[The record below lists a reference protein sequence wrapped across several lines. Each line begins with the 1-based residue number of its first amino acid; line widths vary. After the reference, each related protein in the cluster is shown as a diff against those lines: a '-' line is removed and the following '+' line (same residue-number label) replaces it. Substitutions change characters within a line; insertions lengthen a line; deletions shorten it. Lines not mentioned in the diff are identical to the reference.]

1 MENPILAILFD
12 VGGTLR
18 ISSPDEELRESSL
31 SQIKDLIAWTGT
43 INELEISL
51 RSRES
56 QYRTWCQKTL
66 IELTEV
72 ELWSKFMLSDQPFE
86 FVNQNAL
93 ILNQL
98 WRSRR
103 VRNLYPDVKET
114 LQQLSEKG
122 YKLGIIS
129 NTTSSVE
136 VPQLVKDAS
145 LENFISCVILSTT
158 FGKRKPH
165 PALFLSAAKQM
176 NIAPENCAY
185 IGNDPTRDLIGA
197 RQAGFG
203 LIVLVK
209 KNGYMN
215 FNPDEEND
223 YVGPIL
229 EIKADYMIDR
239 LGELQGIFPKLSNQI
254 NPEDVPYSRY
264 NAALS
269 TMWNVD
275 QNIPFYETFK
285 IGHKIGFSRFELNHK
300 VSPEL
305 YASYNHNQFYIS
317 TIHEPCPTPAPY
329 EELKLDDLAIS
340 SLDENKRI
348 RGVDMIKASIDL
360 AIRLGSRSIVIHPGS
375 IVCDKTNDY
384 RLRELYQENL
394 QNTSEYQALL
404 DEVVADRKIRVQPH
418 FDQVMQSM
426 EELIG
431 FARGSGIALG
441 LENRFRYY
449 DIPLPDEMEMLLNL
463 CPEDWF
469 GFQYDVGHAQTL
481 SALGQVDHYEWLERF
496 ACRMVGV
503 HLHDVRGV
511 IDHHVPG
518 TGDVD
523 FVRISKYLPIHAQ
536 RTLEIN
542 PKATLEELVEG
553 LRVLAESGCIEKL

>member
-1 MENPILAILFD
+1 I
-12 VGGTLR
+12 
-18 ISSPDEELRESSL
+18 
-31 SQIKDLIAWTGT
+31 Q
-43 INELEISL
+43 
-51 RSRES
+51 
-56 QYRTWCQKTL
+56 
-66 IELTEV
+66 
-72 ELWSKFMLSDQPFE
+72 
-86 FVNQNAL
+86 
-93 ILNQL
+93 LNQL

-103 VRNLYPDVKET
+103 TRKLFPDAKET
-114 LQQLSEKG
+114 IQHLSEKG

-145 LENFISCVILSTT
+145 LQNFISCVILSTT

-165 PALFLSAAKQM
+165 PSLFLAAAKQM
-176 NIAPENCAY
+176 NLAPENCAY

-203 LIVLVK
+203 LIALVK
-209 KNGYMN
+209 KNGYKN
-215 FNPDEEND
+215 VDPDDEND
-223 YVGPIL
+223 YSGPVL
-229 EIKADYMIDR
+229 EIKADHMIDR
-239 LGELQGIFPKLSNQI
+239 LSELKIIFPKLSKQI
-254 NPEDVPYSRY
+254 IPEDMPYSRY
-264 NAALS
+264 NTALS

-275 QNIPFYETFK
+275 QNILFNETFK

-305 YASYNHNQFYIS
+305 YASFDHNQFYIS

-329 EELKLDDLAIS
+329 EELKLADLAIS

-394 QNTSEYQALL
+394 QNTSEYQTLL
-404 DEVVADRKIRVQPH
+404 DGVVADRKIRVQPH
-418 FDQVMQSM
+418 FDQVTQSM
-426 EELIG
+426 EEIIG

-469 GFQYDVGHAQTL
+469 GFQY
-481 SALGQVDHYEWLERF
+481 
-496 ACRMVGV
+496 
-503 HLHDVRGV
+503 
-511 IDHHVPG
+511 
-518 TGDVD
+518 
-523 FVRISKYLPIHAQ
+523 
-536 RTLEIN
+536 
-542 PKATLEELVEG
+542 
-553 LRVLAESGCIEKL
+553 